1 VVGQQLDLL
10 AKHKILAIKEEGD
23 TSQVAQ
29 AYDQLVAKSDKKF
42 TRALLDG
49 YRFHA
54 KGVINQFQLILII
67 NAALNGTDPMSWFK
81 SFV

>member
-1 VVGQQLDLL
+1 VT
-10 AKHKILAIKEEGD
+10 KEDED
-23 TSQVAQ
+23 ISQVLQ
-29 AYDQLVAKSDKKF
+29 AYNQLVAKSNKKF
-42 TRALLDG
+42 TQALLDG

-67 NAALNGTDPMSWFK
+67 NTALNGIDPMSWLK